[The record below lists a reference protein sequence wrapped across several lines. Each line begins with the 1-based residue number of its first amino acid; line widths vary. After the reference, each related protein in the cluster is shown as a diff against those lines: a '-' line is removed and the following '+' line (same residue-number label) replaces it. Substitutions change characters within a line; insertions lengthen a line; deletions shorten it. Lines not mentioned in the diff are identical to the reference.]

1 MHANAKF
8 SGLAARLHPGDLDG
22 AVEDAHG
29 LTDLIDEAASG
40 FGQADASCVAVEEND
55 AKVFLQR
62 LYPSADARLTCAE
75 RERGT
80 IEAEILSNGE
90 RSEER
95 RVGKECVSKCRSRW
109 SPYPEKKKNKHVTN
123 YD

>member
-40 FGQADASCVAVEEND
+40 FGQAAASCVAVEEHD
-55 AKVFLQR
+55 AKVFLHR
-62 LYPSADARLTCAE
+62 LYPSADARLTCAAP
-75 RERGT
+75 ERGPIHT
-80 IEAEILSNGE
+80 ELTTKGDCSGYGCTGVAG
-90 RSEER
+90 
-95 RVGKECVSKCRSRW
+95 
-109 SPYPEKKKNKHVTN
+109 
-123 YD
+123 